1 MATTV
6 QFGRWKLTR
15 GSSTSYAT
23 RSNVFEYF
31 LYHYYDKIVLDT
43 SYTGSNALTWKG
55 FTYAH
60 YDKTG
65 CQYYVS
71 DNFAIYGISFV
82 QAQELINNVGI
93 VTYNSKRYRLALLD
107 SNMWQEVV
115 PVQLGTLT
123 PSLQFPVDYH
133 VITATRANCN
143 DCLTVVNSKS
153 STDAEFSPGK
163 YLGICTQYEAYYI
176 PVLIEI
182 KENYSPVIRD
192 AAGSEFYGKY
202 DLGLHDEPFGIPYE
216 VYDPDDGDKV
226 TITESINGRTI
237 RTIYDAQQYTTY
249 MINITDSMLKEFGA
263 NSINTVTVHVSDGHA
278 STVKQWRFIV
288 GDPHK
293 NTPPT
298 ISDSDRHLG
307 DKYAPFSVSYTI
319 SDADKDPLM
328 RTETLNG
335 STICIQD
342 YMATDTQCTCYI
354 NSYNFDKLAIG
365 STNTIVISVTD
376 GKETT
381 KRTYTFKKVAPPVVN
396 NAPTISGYDRH
407 LGDQY
412 QAFNV
417 SYYVNDV
424 DTKDTLTITER
435 INGTAFSTVKSN
447 AIRNQM
453 YYFDVPTAFFD
464 LLPMGKNTMTIEV
477 TDGKATTTRILT
489 FNKINVPNT
498 APQIVTGGETTLGDK
513 YSSFSYSYHFV
524 DPDVNDTFTVT
535 ETVNNTQIRKIT
547 NATRNQLY
555 YLTVSDAQLSQLAL
569 DATHTI
575 TISVSDGKATT
586 SKSVSFRRVP
596 IPNNHPTIS
605 DYDRYLGEKYE
616 SFSINYSVNDI
627 DSRNVLTI
635 KESLN
640 GENFLIRQ
648 DAIRNKTYTCT
659 VDSTKFNKL
668 CLNTTNTLAVSV
680 FDGTVTTMRVWSFK
694 KVAPPNSPPFITGL
708 NSNYGSQNKPFT
720 ISFILNDS
728 DNDPLNV
735 TIKLNSK
742 TIKTLTGA
750 VAGNTY
756 HYNIPTAEFL
766 ALANNS
772 TNTITIQATDGK
784 ETATASTTFVKVNN
798 APVINYS
805 GSTSL
810 GKLIER
816 PTIQYSVTDAESH
829 YVTITE
835 KLNGRV
841 IASEYGQCTS
851 TNNMFKRTLT
861 LSEDEWDS
869 CGKTNVIEL
878 IAEDECGASTTKTI
892 SFAKNIGD
900 IHVVTK
906 PVPTTIQPTKIS
918 LDIDWTADSATGK
931 VFACNNAL
939 DANPTW
945 EDMTDKI
952 NTKDMY
958 LFTNKTKTEKMWAI
972 SIKVIIYKDE
982 DNEGTNCIYN
992 IKGTFE

>member
-23 RSNVFEYF
+23 RSDVFEYF
-31 LYHYYDKIVLDT
+31 LYHYYDKVELDVNY
-43 SYTGSNALTWKG
+43 SGSNAIIWKG
-55 FTYAH
+55 FTYAE
-60 YDKTG
+60 YNKTG
-65 CQYYVS
+65 RQYYVS
-71 DNFAIYGISFV
+71 NNLAIYGISFV
-82 QAQELINNVGI
+82 QAQELCNSLGEI
-93 VTYNSKRYRLALLD
+93 TYGGKRFRLELLD

-115 PVQLGTLT
+115 PVQLGSLN

-163 YLGICTQYEAYYI
+163 YLGICTQYEAYFI
-176 PVLIEI
+176 PVLVEI
-182 KENYSPVIRD
+182 KENHAPVIKD
-192 AAGSEFYGKY
+192 ATTGDTYGVTELGSKT
-202 DLGLHDEPFGIPYE
+202 EPFSIKYT
-216 VYDPDDGDKV
+216 VSDQDGDV
-226 TITESINGRTI
+226 INITEAINGRAI
-237 RTIYDAQQYTTY
+237 NTIYDAKQNTTY
-249 MINITDSMLKEFGA
+249 TFDITASMLSGYST
-263 NSINTVTVHVSDGHA
+263 NSQNFVTIYATDGQATVT
-278 STVKQWRFIV
+278 KQYSFIK
-288 GDPHK
+288 GLPYI

-298 ISDSDRHLG
+298 ISGSDGHLG
-307 DKYAPFSVSYTI
+307 DKYAPFSVSYSVDDIDT
-319 SDADKDPLM
+319 SDVLSII
-328 RTETLNG
+328 ETLNG
-335 STICIQD
+335 STICTQD
-342 YMATDTQCTCYI
+342 HVEHGKSWCCSI
-354 NSYNFDKLAIG
+354 GSYAFDRLAIG